1 MKRAL
6 VFPGQASQFV
16 GMGQDVYT
24 ANKSVQNMYTQANEI
39 LGFDVTDIAF
49 NGPLEALTET
59 KVTQPA
65 LFVTSAALFSLLPT
79 SYSFQ
84 LTAGHSLGEFSALY
98 AAGVLSF
105 EDALSIVKVRAEGMQ
120 LAGETQSGTMA
131 AILNMSRKD
140 ISKVCKHA
148 QSRGIV
154 QAANYNSPG
163 QIVISGETVAVHYAM
178 EIAKNLGARKAVAL
192 NVSGAFHSP
201 LMAPAKE
208 NLTAVVE
215 STNFSPAKVPVVSNV
230 NATPTTDP
238 DQIKSNLLDQLENP
252 VLWED
257 SVEFML
263 KDGINEFVEVGP
275 GRVLQGLIKRINRDA
290 QTSGIGTQE
299 QLEAIS

>member
-16 GMGQDVYT
+16 GMGQDVFKK
-24 ANKSVQNMYTQANEI
+24 NESVQKLYAQANEI

-65 LFVTSAALFSLLPT
+65 LFVTSAVLVSLLPK
-79 SYSFQ
+79 SFKFHM
-84 LTAGHSLGEFSALY
+84 TAGHSLGEFSALF

-105 EDALSIVKVRAEGMQ
+105 DDALSIVKVRAEGMQ
-120 LAGETQSGTMA
+120 AAGEAQSGTMA

-140 ISKVCKHA
+140 VAKICKHGEA
-148 QSRGIV
+148 RGIV

-178 EIAKNLGARKAVAL
+178 EIAKNLGARKVVPL

-201 LMAPAKE
+201 LMAPAKV
-208 NLTAVVE
+208 NLQAIIDKTE
-215 STNFSPAKVPVVSNV
+215 FKPATVPLVANV
-230 NATPTTDP
+230 NAKPTTDP
-238 DQIKSNLLDQLENP
+238 DRIKNNLLEQLENP

-257 SVEFML
+257 SVEFMV
-263 KDGINEFVEVGP
+263 KDGISEFVEVGP
-275 GRVLQGLIKRINRDA
+275 GRVLQGLIKRIKRDA
-290 QTSGIGTQE
+290 VTSGIGTQE
-299 QLEAIS
+299 QLEAIA